1 VKDIV
6 VNLAKFVGVQK
17 DDGSDAKKKEGCI
30 WDSLPVERFLEDES
44 ESRAS
49 TVVVPGEHLDL
60 FTNNSIDGQ
69 VDITILVA
77 ILS

>member
-17 DDGSDAKKKEGCI
+17 DDGSDAKRKESCI
-30 WDSLPVERFLEDES
+30 WESLSVERFLEDES

-49 TVVVPGEHLDL
+49 TVVVPREHLYL
-60 FTNNSIDGQ
+60 FTNNSLDGR